1 MEVRMTELERL
12 PSVVQ
17 RTTVSRSHLY
27 ALMKAG
33 KFPKPVR
40 LGARAIG
47 WRVEDIDAW
56 IATRPIG
63 GSWRGA
69 AQ

>member
-1 MEVRMTELERL
+1 MTELERL

-33 KFPKPVR
+33 KFPKPLR

-69 AQ
+69 VQ

>member
-1 MEVRMTELERL
+1 MTELERL

-33 KFPKPVR
+33 KFPKPLR

-56 IATRPIG
+56 IAARPIG
-63 GSWRGA
+63 GSWKGA

>member
-1 MEVRMTELERL
+1 MTELERL

-33 KFPKPVR
+33 KFPKPLR

-47 WRVEDIDAW
+47 WRVEYVDAW

-63 GSWRGA
+63 GSWKGA

>member
-1 MEVRMTELERL
+1 MTELERL

-33 KFPKPVR
+33 KFPKPLR

-56 IATRPIG
+56 IANRPIG
-63 GSWRGA
+63 GSWKGA

>member
-1 MEVRMTELERL
+1 MTELERL

-33 KFPKPVR
+33 KFPKPLR

-63 GSWRGA
+63 GSWKGA

>member
-1 MEVRMTELERL
+1 MTELERL

-63 GSWRGA
+63 GSWKGA